1 MRAIKIDSG
10 LMVLIEID
18 VNTLE
23 DMQKA
28 VGGYI
33 ETAHHFPNGDTL
45 FVNEDGV
52 NGNSYS
58 DKFIVVQGAH
68 QPFAGDGLIV
78 GRADENGD
86 TTPAVSL
93 IPDLILN
100 DVISFITT
108 TELIAS
114 YAHAM

>member
-10 LMVLIEID
+10 LMVLAEID
-18 VNTLE
+18 VNSLE

-45 FVNEDGV
+45 FVNDNGV
-52 NGNSYS
+52 NGDSYS
-58 DKFIVVQGAH
+58 DMFIVVQGAH

-86 TTPAVSL
+86 TTPALSK
-93 IPDLILN
+93 IGDLILN
-100 DVISFITT
+100 DVISFIST

-114 YAHAM
+114 YSRAM